1 MRTTTITLCALA
13 WLLPAT
19 TWASPPPVGP
29 GLHYPEWLEKNG
41 RGDDAEPSEFK
52 LINYFFTRVTA
63 TNQLGDPA
71 GLKGVSLGPI
81 GIGQDVGSGTKVGP
95 NTTAFYVEQRW
106 IPVLSY
112 SPNFVDGLATFRA
125 QFEVDYQWG
134 QAANQIQNNQGGGFN
149 ADQVNIQTKNVNV
162 GIYPT
167 KNPYKLAIFVGTQS
181 VYDSPYDPTIT
192 SLTDITRTGYKLTF
206 FGSDATGL
214 SVYSRLGG
222 IWKASI
228 LPLGSAQPDKAADND
243 ARFSFVWLGTLD
255 YAYQIQPDT
264 VVGLSY
270 WHLQDDT
277 KGAAFAFEGLV
288 KSGPG
293 STGLFP
299 YTGTSR
305 FNIENPSGNVEY
317 LGAHFHH
324 NINFRTSDFG
334 ASGFLMVNLGKFTN
348 TKEDSQLLPEVSIAG
363 ATANLELMYNFGK
376 TDGDLITLEGMV
388 TSGDSDLGDDSFTS
402 AFTLNNYGIP
412 GAVWFNHKT
421 LILFPFTQTVSN
433 YTGAVTD
440 VSNQGYGLMTAIAA
454 ASYDLIPY
462 TLNLKVGAA
471 YAQSAVK
478 PPPTNLG
485 VERGRTVGLEVNAEL
500 KWTIRYLMTVGLH
513 VGYMSAG
520 NFFDGNTQVVRDP
533 WAAFTTFT
541 WYAF

>member
-162 GIYPT
+162 GLYPT

-206 FGSDATGL
+206 FGSDATG
-214 SVYSRLGG
+214 R
-222 IWKASI
+222 
-228 LPLGSAQPDKAADND
+228 
-243 ARFSFVWLGTLD
+243 
-255 YAYQIQPDT
+255 
-264 VVGLSY
+264 VGL
-270 WHLQDDT
+270 
-277 KGAAFAFEGLV
+277 FA
-288 KSGPG
+288 
-293 STGLFP
+293 T
-299 YTGTSR
+299 R
-305 FNIENPSGNVEY
+305 R
-317 LGAHFHH
+317 H
-324 NINFRTSDFG
+324 
-334 ASGFLMVNLGKFTN
+334 
-348 TKEDSQLLPEVSIAG
+348 
-363 ATANLELMYNFGK
+363 
-376 TDGDLITLEGMV
+376 LEGF
-388 TSGDSDLGDDSFTS
+388 DPALGFGP
-402 AFTLNNYGIP
+402 AR
-412 GAVWFNHKT
+412 
-421 LILFPFTQTVSN
+421 
-433 YTGAVTD
+433 
-440 VSNQGYGLMTAIAA
+440 QGGRQRRPLLLRVARHLGLRLPDPARHGGGPVLLA
-454 ASYDLIPY
+454 
-462 TLNLKVGAA
+462 
-471 YAQSAVK
+471 
-478 PPPTNLG
+478 PP
-485 VERGRTVGLEVNAEL
+485 R
-500 KWTIRYLMTVGLH
+500 
-513 VGYMSAG
+513 
-520 NFFDGNTQVVRDP
+520 
-533 WAAFTTFT
+533 
-541 WYAF
+541 